1 MTEYLPANDT
11 SKPLPAADEGLRY
24 VVEESPEY
32 RALLPRLASPEPVD
46 TWKAATRSYFLY
58 LLKPEAD
65 GTESNALFVAGWEE
79 DAPLSAQI
87 ITPDPG
93 GGEPRVLDLRAP

>member
-1 MTEYLPANDT
+1 MAGKLHPAD
-11 SKPLPAADEGLRY
+11 DGLRR

-32 RALLPRLASPEPVD
+32 RALLPRLAASAPAD

-58 LLKPEAD
+58 DLKPEAD
-65 GTESNALFVAGWEE
+65 GLRSNALFVAQWED

-93 GGEPRVLDLRAP
+93 GGEPRVVDLRARKPGQ